1 MLQHRPA
8 DARGHVKF
16 GWLDTW
22 HTFSFGSYHD
32 PRYMGH
38 SVLRVIN
45 DDFIRAHSGF
55 DTHGHRNMEILTCM
69 LQGTLSHRDSMGH
82 HRTLQSGEWQML
94 SAGQG
99 ITHSEMNHG
108 DIDVHLLQ
116 IWLHPQQDETEPC
129 YQQKTFDPKPGMTLI
144 ASPDA
149 HDDSFKIGQD
159 VYVWQGRIAAGTV
172 ELPSSAK
179 RLGWLHVIQGEL
191 GTHGLVLNP
200 GDGLAITHEQALT
213 LQVTQAAEFIF
224 FDLP

>member
-8 DARGHVKF
+8 DTRGHVKF

-32 PRYMGH
+32 PRHMGH

-45 DDFIRAHSGF
+45 DDRVRAHSGF

-69 LQGTLSHRDSMGH
+69 LQGTLTHRDSMGH
-82 HRTLQSGEWQML
+82 HRTLQNGEWQLL

-99 ITHSEMNHG
+99 ITHSEMNDG
-108 DIDVHLLQ
+108 DTDVHLLQ
-116 IWLHPQQDETEPC
+116 IWLHPQQDETEPY
-129 YQQKTFDPKPGMTLI
+129 YQQKTFDLKPGLTLI

-149 HDDSFKIGQD
+149 RDGSFRIRQN
-159 VYVWQGRIAAGTV
+159 VCVWQGRTSIGTLV
-172 ELPSSAK
+172 LPSSGD
-179 RLGWLHVIQGEL
+179 RLGWLHVIKGEL
-191 GTHGLVLNP
+191 STQGISLKP
-200 GDGLAITHEQALT
+200 GDGLALTHEQNLS
-213 LQVTQAAEFIF
+213 LDVSQDAEFIF